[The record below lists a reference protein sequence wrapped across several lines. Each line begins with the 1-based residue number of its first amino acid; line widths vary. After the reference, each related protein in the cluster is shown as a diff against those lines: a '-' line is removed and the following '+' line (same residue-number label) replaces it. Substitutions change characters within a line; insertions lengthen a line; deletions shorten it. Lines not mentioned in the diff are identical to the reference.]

1 MAELHGKER
10 AGFSAAEAVLSF
22 LTILWAANPVSP
34 KYISSEVL
42 RAGGEGNQVPQSILG
57 APEWGP
63 KVLFFCMQ
71 SKRAPAFLP
80 RRPAM
85 RLLVIHPGQR
95 QELHSGLKLVRRR
108 SPDPWNTDSDIEQ
121 TSGRNGGRRG
131 WDEYRE

>member
-1 MAELHGKER
+1 M
-10 AGFSAAEAVLSF
+10 LSF
-22 LTILWAANPVSP
+22 LTILWAANPISP
-34 KYISSEVL
+34 KYISSEEL
-42 RAGGEGNQVPQSILG
+42 KAGGEDNQVPQSILG
-57 APEWGP
+57 VLEWGP

-85 RLLVIHPGQR
+85 RLLVIHPGQLW
-95 QELHSGLKLVRRR
+95 ELQSGLRLVRRR

-131 WDEYRE
+131 WDE